1 MSLLPAGIAAAPL
14 GLVVVGGIAAAP
26 LGRIVVV
33 VVVVVVAA
41 VGGVEAE
48 TLYTIS
54 ISCYIVS
61 SIIII
66 KIVSIIIIVSEP
78 SLQRRPWRRRRGR
91 GRQPALA
98 PLVLSYQPTH

>member
-1 MSLLPAGIAAAPL
+1 MSLLPA
-14 GLVVVGGIAAAP
+14 GIAAAP

-66 KIVSIIIIVSEP
+66 KIVSIVIIVSEP
-78 SLQRRPWRRRRGR
+78 SLQRRPCWRRRRGR

-98 PLVLSYQPTH
+98 PLVLSYQPTN

>member
-1 MSLLPAGIAAAPL
+1 MSLLPA
-14 GLVVVGGIAAAP
+14 GIAAAP

-41 VGGVEAE
+41 VGGVGAE

-78 SLQRRPWRRRRGR
+78 SLQRGR
-91 GRQPALA
+91 GRQPVLA
-98 PLVLSYQPTH
+98 PLVLSYQPTN